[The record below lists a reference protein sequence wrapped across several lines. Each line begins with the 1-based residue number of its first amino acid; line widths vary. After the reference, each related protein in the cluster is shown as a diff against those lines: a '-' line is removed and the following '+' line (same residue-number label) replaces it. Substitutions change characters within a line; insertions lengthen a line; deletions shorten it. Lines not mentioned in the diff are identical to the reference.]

1 MIRSLGVSKLKVR
14 PITIEALKRKNK
26 QFSSSAS
33 IDFYISSVLDQQQDK
48 YGLTSKKEKRQQSI
62 DRDNEICHKLEQR
75 T

>member
-14 PITIEALKRKNK
+14 PITIEALKRENK
-26 QFSSSAS
+26 QFSASAS

-62 DRDNEICHKLEQR
+62 DRDNEICNKLEQR